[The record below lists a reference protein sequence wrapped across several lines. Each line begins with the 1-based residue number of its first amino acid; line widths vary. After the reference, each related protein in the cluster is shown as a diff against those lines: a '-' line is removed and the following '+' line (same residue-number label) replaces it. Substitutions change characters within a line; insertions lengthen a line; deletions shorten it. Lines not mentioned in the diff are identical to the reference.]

1 MMCKTL
7 LGAMGQK
14 TMLSKGT
21 KKDNKNK
28 ECNILKRKQAQIPIC
43 ISVH

>member
-7 LGAMGQK
+7 SGAMGQK
-14 TMLSKGT
+14 MILSKGM

-28 ECNILKRKQAQIPIC
+28 ECNILKRKQAQIPF
-43 ISVH
+43 SVSIH